1 MRYFELANDCAG
13 CHHGRVSNVLCPPPP
28 PAVLLNGAGYTVS
41 FHGPVDAMPLPASS
55 VRFVPPTASTH
66 GERRRP

>member
-28 PAVLLNGAGYTVS
+28 PAVLLNGG
-41 FHGPVDAMPLPASS
+41 G
-55 VRFVPPTASTH
+55 
-66 GERRRP
+66 